1 MINTQQL
8 YGLTAPHEMQKVK
21 GINSARMYP
30 TSPNSNIALFE
41 EDDDVFYFVH
51 TDASNFKTIRR
62 FRFVEEPIETES
74 NNFVSKEEFNA
85 LHKEIDD
92 VKQLIQQLS
101 DSVSKS
107 TKPKHGSGN
116 RDESSNLHS

>member
-41 EDDDVFYFVH
+41 EDDDIFYFVH

-107 TKPKHGSGN
+107 TKPKHGN
-116 RDESSNLHS
+116 RDESTDLHS

>member
-107 TKPKHGSGN
+107 AKPKHGNG
-116 RDESSNLHS
+116 RDESTNLHS

>member
-1 MINTQQL
+1 MITPQI
-8 YGLTAPHEMQKVK
+8 YGLTPPNEMQKVK

-41 EDDDVFYFVH
+41 EDDDIFYFVH

-62 FRFVEEPIETES
+62 FRFIEEPLETE
-74 NNFVSKEEFNA
+74 NNNYVSKEEFNA

-107 TKPKHGSGN
+107 AKPKHGSGN